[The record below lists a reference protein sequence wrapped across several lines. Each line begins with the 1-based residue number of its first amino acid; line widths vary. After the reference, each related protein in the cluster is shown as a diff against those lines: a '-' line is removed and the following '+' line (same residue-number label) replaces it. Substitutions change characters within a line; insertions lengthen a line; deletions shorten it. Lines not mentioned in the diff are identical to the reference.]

1 MDPLI
6 AAQLD
11 GDVKLQEWVNLNLL
25 PAFVDKGG
33 ADTGGPNAL
42 PHGVSVWT
50 SGPTASLTFKPKVRF
65 KGQPWDNVYR
75 AATLSTG
82 HLPCVYFGFG
92 LSFMYP
98 TQKDIDVST
107 AVEFELALAEAGL
120 EYDMGWQFKPSK
132 VDGPP
137 AVRWFDELNQHWVT
151 PTGISPFVPKP
162 GVWTD
167 VQAYFSID
175 RLNQVTTHVALAING
190 HPYQINAAHK
200 AKFKYATKPWYLH
213 AAAQLDSDGKGSP
226 YGIQIKNWSA
236 RGL

>member
-6 AAQLD
+6 GAQLD
-11 GDVKLQEWVNLNLL
+11 GDVKLQEWLNLNTFTL
-25 PAFVDKGG
+25 FVDKGG
-33 ADTGGPNAL
+33 ADTGGPNPL
-42 PHGVSVWT
+42 SHGTSVWT
-50 SGPTASLTFKPKVRF
+50 PGPTASLTFQPKARP

-107 AVEFELALAEAGL
+107 AAEFELAMAEAGL

-137 AVRWFDELNQHWVT
+137 AIRWFDESAQHWVV
-151 PTGISPFVPKP
+151 PTGLPPFTPKP

-175 RLNQVTTHVALAING
+175 RVNQTTTHVGLSVDN
-190 HPYQINAAHK
+190 HFYQVNATHH

-226 YGIQIKNWSA
+226 YGIQIKNWNA

>member
-6 AAQLD
+6 GAQLD
-11 GDVKLQEWVNLNLL
+11 GDVKLQEWTNLNLL
-25 PAFVDKGG
+25 PSFIDKGG
-33 ADTGGPNAL
+33 ADTGGPNPL
-42 PHGVSVWT
+42 PHGLSIWT
-50 SGPTASLTFKPKVRF
+50 PGSTASLTFQPKVRP

-107 AVEFELALAEAGL
+107 AAEFELAMAEAGL

-137 AVRWFDELNQHWVT
+137 AIRWFDESAQHWVV
-151 PTGISPFVPKP
+151 PTGLPSFAPKP

-167 VQAYFSID
+167 MQAYFTID
-175 RLNQVTTHVALAING
+175 RVNQTTTHLALVVDG
-190 HPYQINAAHK
+190 HTYQVGATHK

-226 YGIQIKNWSA
+226 YGIQIKNWNA